1 VARLDFSFARKK
13 MKDYLDEIIRENN
26 NQLNGKMIFCQISRI
41 LITTDDCE
49 AIQNKKPTLC
59 GICPHA
65 SGSC

>member
-1 VARLDFSFARKK
+1 